1 MTPKTTAASS
11 LEWFKLSFRAFKLQP
26 LSFPGIVLFYL
37 LVSLILMSIPLAGS
51 LLSGLWV
58 PFGSV
63 LTALAARDALDGRQ
77 PTYMHLKSMF
87 SDSKARGSLM
97 GIGLVMALW
106 QNLTTLV
113 FIQLGEDKISQ
124 WTSSADGIAIET
136 IISNMPTTA
145 LVVSLALYLPM
156 WIMTL
161 YAPLLVVLKKQSI
174 TKSLFFSFFGVL
186 RNLPALIVLAV
197 MYLLFGSA
205 VYSVATFAGSLAGTA
220 GLLAMA
226 PIASI
231 LIMTVYQAGIWT
243 SYEGIF
249 GRD

>member
-1 MTPKTTAASS
+1 MTTKTTAASS
-11 LEWFKLSFRAFKLQP
+11 IEWFKLSFRAFRLQP
-26 LSFPGIVLFYL
+26 LSFPGIVIFYM
-37 LVSLILMSIPLAGS
+37 LVSLLLMSFPLAGS

-77 PTYMHLKSMF
+77 PTYRHLKSMF
-87 SDSKARGSLM
+87 SDAKARGSLM
-97 GIGLVMALW
+97 GIGVVMALW
-106 QNLTTLV
+106 QNMMTVL
-113 FIQLGEDKISQ
+113 FIQMGDDKISQ
-124 WTSSADGIAIET
+124 WKSTADGIDVESVIA
-136 IISNMPTTA
+136 NFPTTA

-174 TKSLFFSFFGVL
+174 AKSLFYSFFGVV
-186 RNLPALIVLAV
+186 RNLPALLLLAA
-197 MYLLFGSA
+197 MYIIFGSA
-205 VYSVATFAGSLAGTA
+205 VYSAATLAGSAVGSAGVLA
-220 GLLAMA
+220 LA
-226 PIASI
+226 PFASI
-231 LIMTVYQAGIWT
+231 LIMTVYQGGIWT